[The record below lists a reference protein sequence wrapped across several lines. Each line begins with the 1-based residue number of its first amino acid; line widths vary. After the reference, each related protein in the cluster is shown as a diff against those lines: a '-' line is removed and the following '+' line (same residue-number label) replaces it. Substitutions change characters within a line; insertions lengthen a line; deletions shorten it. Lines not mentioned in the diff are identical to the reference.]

1 MHADRYDDRIRG
13 KYADGA
19 CLCQRLSFTG
29 LVKGMDA
36 ASKRVPQFNPPALFI
51 RGASVSAP
59 ICISSIGLIV

>member
-13 KYADGA
+13 EYADGA
-19 CLCQRLSFTG
+19 CLCQRLSFTDV
-29 LVKGMDA
+29 VKGMRA

-51 RGASVSAP
+51 HGARFAP